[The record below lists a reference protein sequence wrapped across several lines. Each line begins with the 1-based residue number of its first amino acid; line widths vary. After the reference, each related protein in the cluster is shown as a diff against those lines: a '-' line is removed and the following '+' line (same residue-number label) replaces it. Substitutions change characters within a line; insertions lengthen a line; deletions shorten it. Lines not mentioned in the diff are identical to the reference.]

1 MYAAHPAFPEH
12 LGLVIAATETADTGC
27 PSLAGL
33 CLLEVQRLHGTPVH
47 AAAFDLNAACSGWL
61 YALRIAHDHLVR
73 QPGQL
78 VLVVTADHLTP
89 LLDPDDF
96 STRILFGD
104 AATATIVGT
113 RESFEAAGIAPELEV
128 ERPVLMGHPDTDG
141 ALTCPTPARQDRQR
155 LHMNGPRVYREAVKA
170 MGQALRAACT
180 TSNISLS
187 DLDLVIPH
195 QANQRI
201 LDAVERALDL
211 PGRVYSAIARTGNTS
226 ASSIP
231 LAMEALITDRALDG
245 GLPATARTGVRHQR
259 VSRETS
265 GRNGG
270 ETQTSP
276 VTSVEQ
282 DAPATGGSPRTLGL
296 VAFGGGYTYAAA
308 VARLAD

>member
-1 MYAAHPAFPEH
+1 
-12 LGLVIAATETADTGC
+12 
-27 PSLAGL
+27 
-33 CLLEVQRLHGTPVH
+33 
-47 AAAFDLNAACSGWL
+47 
-61 YALRIAHDHLVR
+61 
-73 QPGQL
+73 
-78 VLVVTADHLTP
+78 
-89 LLDPDDF
+89 
-96 STRILFGD
+96 
-104 AATATIVGT
+104 
-113 RESFEAAGIAPELEV
+113 
-128 ERPVLMGHPDTDG
+128 
-141 ALTCPTPARQDRQR
+141 
-155 LHMNGPRVYREAVKA
+155 MNGPRVYREAVKA

-231 LAMEALITDRALDG
+231 LAMEALIMDRALNG
-245 GLPATARTGVRHQR
+245 SLPSTAHAGVRRQR

-265 GRNGG
+265 AGG
-270 ETQTSP
+270 SSQPQISS
-276 VTSVEQ
+276 VNAVEQ